1 MPRRGRS
8 SSRVDRKALERDRRQ
23 RTKEL
28 FSRLGFLLPTPL
40 SKVCT
45 LLYSL
50 FLVLFFS
57 LHCEVLMKLG
67 HAGMHGSRHIQRS
80 LPEMLD
86 QATTHV
92 KQLGQ
97 RVEMLKQKKQ
107 LLEGSSSI
115 DDQTT
120 GIRDHMM
127 GGAWLPVLTVS
138 DLGSML
144 EVCVKSGSN
153 KKFMLHQVIQVL
165 VEEAAQ
171 VVALSYSNV
180 GDRIFYKINAQVLI
194 SIEKPFLCSY

>member
-8 SSRVDRKALERDRRQ
+8 SSRVDRNALERDRRQ
-23 RTKEL
+23 NMKEL

-40 SKVCT
+40 SK
-45 LLYSL
+45 
-50 FLVLFFS
+50 
-57 LHCEVLMKLG
+57 
-67 HAGMHGSRHIQRS
+67 RS
-80 LPEMLD
+80 SPELLD

-107 LLEGSSSI
+107 LLEGSST

-127 GGAWLPVLTVS
+127 GGAWSPVLTVS

-180 GDRIFYKINAQVLI
+180 GDRIFYTINAEAVSPRI
-194 SIEKPFLCSY
+194 GIETSRVRERLKELML

>member
-8 SSRVDRKALERDRRQ
+8 SSRVDRKELERDRRQ
-23 RTKEL
+23 YMKDL

-50 FLVLFFS
+50 FFVLFFS
-57 LHCEVLMKLG
+57 LHCELMKFA
-67 HAGMHGSRHIQRS
+67 HVCMHGSRHIQQS
-80 LPEMLD
+80 LPELLD

-107 LLEGSSSI
+107 LLEGSGI
-115 DDQTT
+115 DDQIT

-127 GGAWLPVLTVS
+127 GGAWSPVLTVS

-180 GDRIFYKINAQVLI
+180 GDRIFYTINAEVHI

>member
-8 SSRVDRKALERDRRQ
+8 SSRVDRNALERDRRQ
-23 RTKEL
+23 HTKEL

-40 SKVCT
+40 SK
-45 LLYSL
+45 
-50 FLVLFFS
+50 
-57 LHCEVLMKLG
+57 
-67 HAGMHGSRHIQRS
+67 RS
-80 LPEMLD
+80 LPELLD

-107 LLEGSSSI
+107 LLEGSGT
-115 DDQTT
+115 DDQIT
-120 GIRDHMM
+120 GIRDHMT
-127 GGAWLPVLTVS
+127 GEAWLPVLTVS

-153 KKFMLHQVIQVL
+153 KKFILHQVIQVL
-165 VEEAAQ
+165 EEEAAQ

-180 GDRIFYKINAQVLI
+180 GDRIFYTIKAEAVSPRIG
-194 SIEKPFLCSY
+194 IETSRVRERLKELML

>member
-8 SSRVDRKALERDRRQ
+8 SPRVDRNALERDRRQ
-23 RTKEL
+23 YMKEL
-28 FSRLGFLLPTPL
+28 SSRLGFLLPPPL

-45 LLYSL
+45 LLYSF

-67 HAGMHGSRHIQRS
+67 HVGMHGSIHIQRS
-80 LPEMLD
+80 LPELLD

-107 LLEGSSSI
+107 LLEGSDT
-115 DDQTT
+115 DDQIT
-120 GIRDHMM
+120 GIRDQMM
-127 GGAWLPVLTVS
+127 SDSWSPVLTVR

-180 GDRIFYKINAQVLI
+180 GDRIFYTINAEVHI

>member
-1 MPRRGRS
+1 
-8 SSRVDRKALERDRRQ
+8 
-23 RTKEL
+23 
-28 FSRLGFLLPTPL
+28 
-40 SKVCT
+40 
-45 LLYSL
+45 
-50 FLVLFFS
+50 
-57 LHCEVLMKLG
+57 
-67 HAGMHGSRHIQRS
+67 
-80 LPEMLD
+80 MLD

>member
-23 RTKEL
+23 CTKEL

-40 SKVCT
+40 SK
-45 LLYSL
+45 
-50 FLVLFFS
+50 
-57 LHCEVLMKLG
+57 
-67 HAGMHGSRHIQRS
+67 RS

-180 GDRIFYKINAQVLI
+180 GDRIFYKINAQAVSPRIGIETSRVHERLKELI
-194 SIEKPFLCSY
+194 F

>member
-8 SSRVDRKALERDRRQ
+8 SSRVDRKELERDRRQ
-23 RTKEL
+23 YMKDL

-50 FLVLFFS
+50 FFVLFFS
-57 LHCEVLMKLG
+57 LHCELMKFA
-67 HAGMHGSRHIQRS
+67 HVCMHGSRHIQQS
-80 LPEMLD
+80 LPELLD

-107 LLEGSSSI
+107 LLEGSGT
-115 DDQTT
+115 DDQIT

-127 GGAWLPVLTVS
+127 GGAWSPVLTVS

-180 GDRIFYKINAQVLI
+180 GDRIFYTINAEVHI

>member
-8 SSRVDRKALERDRRQ
+8 SPRVDRNALERDRRQ
-23 RTKEL
+23 YIEEL
-28 FSRLGFLLPTPL
+28 SSRLGFLLPPPL
-40 SKVCT
+40 SK
-45 LLYSL
+45 
-50 FLVLFFS
+50 
-57 LHCEVLMKLG
+57 
-67 HAGMHGSRHIQRS
+67 RS
-80 LPEMLD
+80 LPELLD

-107 LLEGSSSI
+107 LLEGSDT
-115 DDQTT
+115 DDQIT
-120 GIRDHMM
+120 GIRDQMM
-127 GGAWLPVLTVS
+127 SDSWSPVLTVR

-180 GDRIFYKINAQVLI
+180 GDRIFYTINAEAVSPRIGIETSRVHERLKELI
-194 SIEKPFLCSY
+194 F